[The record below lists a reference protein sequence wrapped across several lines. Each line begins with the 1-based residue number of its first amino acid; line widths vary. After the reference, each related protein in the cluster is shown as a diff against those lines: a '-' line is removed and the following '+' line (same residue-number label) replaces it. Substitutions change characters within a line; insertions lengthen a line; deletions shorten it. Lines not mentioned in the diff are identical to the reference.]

1 MISTR
6 EIYEAARS
14 TFIMDYNYQRK
25 QVQKMN
31 RKANA
36 DIEHAA
42 QWRTLATIFDTL
54 ADVTYDKILYVT
66 EEIKRIA
73 EEGNHE
79 SRM

>member
-25 QVQKMN
+25 QVHKMN

-42 QWRTLATIFDTL
+42 QWRTLANIFETT
-54 ADVTYDKILYVT
+54 ADETYHKILYVM
-66 EEIKRIA
+66 EEIKRM
-73 EEGNHE
+73 EEE
-79 SRM
+79 E

>member
-25 QVQKMN
+25 QVHKMN

-42 QWRTLATIFDTL
+42 QWRTLAKHFETL
-54 ADVTYDKILYVT
+54 ADETYCKILYVM

-73 EEGNHE
+73 EEGEHG
-79 SRM
+79 SQ